1 MDLVRKI
8 ENHFTTPFTLLEE
21 KNFLLWKQVFNLIS
35 TNSFNIFIAGY
46 LRYDGTNT
54 ICDILIAMS
63 SLCVEELIMERKGK
77 AIKIEQISFVAIC
90 EHLLN
95 FFTDQ

>member
-1 MDLVRKI
+1 
-8 ENHFTTPFTLLEE
+8 
-21 KNFLLWKQVFNLIS
+21 
-35 TNSFNIFIAGY
+35 
-46 LRYDGTNT
+46 
-54 ICDILIAMS
+54 
-63 SLCVEELIMERKGK
+63 MERKGK